1 MLYLISPF
9 LSWKR
14 GFGHSVFS
22 VYQESDINKMRPI
35 HGQWLFEA
43 FLFPWHL
50 VVFLCQ
56 KKKPEK
62 VGLLCRNILWL
73 TYSWH
78 LLIRH
83 KRYDSINN
91 CKISALRF
99 PKKRTQSGRRRTFH
113 LRKPFFGEKF
123 KSSIYVYDGI
133 VKSRIWAYFIAYSF
147 PFPQKIF
154 RLFYETFYMLHL
166 ESKLTPEAK
175 LHLLRRNTIWRR
187 RKNRPNKTRSSIM
200 FHMYYRVHRYKNYMV
215 IFNETF
221 TSRRVFRQIDT
232 K

>member
-1 MLYLISPF
+1 MRF
-9 LSWKR
+9 LGTYSTKNIEL
-14 GFGHSVFS
+14 GLCNNSVFS
-22 VYQESDINKMRPI
+22 IYQESDINKMRPI

-99 PKKRTQSGRRRTFH
+99 PQKRDTKWTYVRI
-113 LRKPFFGEKF
+113 LRLRNFFGENSKAQF
-123 KSSIYVYDGI
+123 
-133 VKSRIWAYFIAYSF
+133 IWW
-147 PFPQKIF
+147 
-154 RLFYETFYMLHL
+154 HC
-166 ESKLTPEAK
+166 
-175 LHLLRRNTIWRR
+175 
-187 RKNRPNKTRSSIM
+187 
-200 FHMYYRVHRYKNYMV
+200 
-215 IFNETF
+215 
-221 TSRRVFRQIDT
+221 
-232 K
+232 